1 MDEHT
6 GDALFS
12 TDIRLD
18 GYDSSLP
25 VFLLSGSGLKRLQ
38 STSCDVD
45 PGTILTESS
54 GSDET

>member
-6 GDALFS
+6 SDALFS

-18 GYDSSLP
+18 GDDSSLS
-25 VFLLSGSGLKRLQ
+25 VFLISGSGLKRFQ

>member
-18 GYDSSLP
+18 GDDSSLS
-25 VFLLSGSGLKRLQ
+25 VFLISGSRLKRFQ